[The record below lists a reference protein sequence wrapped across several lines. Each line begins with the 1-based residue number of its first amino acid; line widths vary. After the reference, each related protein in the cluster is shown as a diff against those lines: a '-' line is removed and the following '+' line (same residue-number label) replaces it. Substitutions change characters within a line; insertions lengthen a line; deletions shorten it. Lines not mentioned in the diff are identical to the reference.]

1 MNKEQ
6 IKHLADVLKEV
17 AVGQFVFFGGK
28 NLYLF
33 SKSSEIDL
41 IALMLSGAIYIALH
55 GIIHLMLSELEGK

>member
-1 MNKEQ
+1 MYSKKWQLVNS
-6 IKHLADVLKEV
+6 
-17 AVGQFVFFGGK
+17 FFFGGK